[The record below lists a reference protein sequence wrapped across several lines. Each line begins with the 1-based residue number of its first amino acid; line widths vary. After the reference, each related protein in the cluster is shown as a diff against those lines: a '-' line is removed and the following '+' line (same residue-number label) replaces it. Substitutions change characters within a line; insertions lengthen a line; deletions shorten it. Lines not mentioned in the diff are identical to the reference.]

1 MNRSP
6 SKQNGKLLAFF
17 NVYAFNMSSWRNS
30 EVGKHSIGY
39 RGGRTNRRQTKDR
52 RPWVHDSTY
61 RPPSII
67 RLDERKIYS
76 PFSPQLSQSVR
87 RVVVLGKTLLVFCT
101 GTESGTGRR
110 PCKIQISWVANPFYL
125 SPAGLAIEGMST
137 RLEVRESTNGEG

>member
-1 MNRSP
+1 MYRSS

-39 RGGRTNRRQTKDR
+39 RGGGTNRRQTKNR

-61 RPPSII
+61 RS
-67 RLDERKIYS
+67 L
-76 PFSPQLSQSVR
+76 QSFALMKETSTRRFHRNLVKVSR
-87 RVVVLGKTLLVFCT
+87 RVVVLGKTLLVFCI
-101 GTESGTGRR
+101 GTENETGRK
-110 PCKIQISWVANPFYL
+110 PCKIQISWVANPFYP

-137 RLEVRESTNGEG
+137 RLEVRDLTNREG